1 MGVEVWQERLRP
13 VFIVGTG
20 RCGSTALSNILN
32 QHPSVLSL
40 SEFFISLLPNAFVR
54 HQMTGSQFWE
64 LLSTSRPKATLML
77 KHGIDIPEF
86 LYRSKN
92 GVSPIL
98 LMTLP
103 HLTDEPEYLHNEIRD
118 FVVRL
123 SEDSL
128 AHHYIRLFEWLK
140 KRLNKM
146 IWVERSGGS
155 LQLIASLISFFPDAK
170 FVHLTRDGRDCALSM
185 SKHHTF
191 RLAII
196 QNMIKQKTGIDP
208 YYDQYDAES
217 LYEKLGPLSTFLPE
231 SFDVEAYK
239 RFNIPLEQFGAYW
252 TSQIMYGVP
261 YLKKLPEKQFLWMKY
276 EDLIERPDEELLKLM
291 QFILPDMDH
300 GPFISQVKT
309 QIKKTET
316 QKWKNLDVESQE
328 KLYRSCQLGLRIL
341 KYI

>member
-1 MGVEVWQERLRP
+1 
-13 VFIVGTG
+13 
-20 RCGSTALSNILN
+20 
-32 QHPSVLSL
+32 
-40 SEFFISLLPNAFVR
+40 
-54 HQMTGSQFWE
+54 
-64 LLSTSRPKATLML
+64 
-77 KHGIDIPEF
+77 
-86 LYRSKN
+86 
-92 GVSPIL
+92 
-98 LMTLP
+98 
-103 HLTDEPEYLHNEIRD
+103 
-118 FVVRL
+118 
-123 SEDSL
+123 
-128 AHHYIRLFEWLK
+128 
-140 KRLNKM
+140 
-146 IWVERSGGS
+146 
-155 LQLIASLISFFPDAK
+155 
-170 FVHLTRDGRDCALSM
+170 M